1 MRQIQLK
8 LVSLKSQYLVY
19 AFGIYVVCDCF
30 LTGSCEFQQVLSR
43 IIQVFSENFFFN
55 KNVESQFSKLTVEM
69 VT

>member
-43 IIQVFSENFFFN
+43 IIQVFSENFFLIKMLKASFQN
-55 KNVESQFSKLTVEM
+55 
-69 VT
+69 